1 MSAIERGSA
10 KLVKYSFSGP
20 SSNTMRFVV
29 VDCHLISGR
38 CAVLSVEF
46 RKRINCLKTG
56 PRRQSR
62 PDRQFGRSAGIIAE
76 KRVTGNDDS
85 REPEC
90 NYQSEGR
97 EFGSRTFRSVRSE
110 M

>member
-1 MSAIERGSA
+1 
-10 KLVKYSFSGP
+10 
-20 SSNTMRFVV
+20 
-29 VDCHLISGR
+29 
-38 CAVLSVEF
+38 VLSVEF

-97 EFGSRTFRSVRSE
+97 EFWQQDVSLRQERDVYSLVY
-110 M
+110 